1 LKEKKGL
8 KLFSLSKFTNFEMIM
23 DSQLAS
29 SGAHQ
34 AKILD
39 KYEKNNKYI
48 RNQSI
53 SLKFISALLMVLMP
67 LLSIVMYFEILEN
80 MDPFYPI
87 QGKIYVFNFFILI
100 SLVISILYL
109 FLFGLFTTSSLMS
122 GSAFKW
128 LHTLPLSRKDL
139 KKLGFMTLFR
149 NLNVQIIIMT
159 FSFPIILLILT
170 QNIFAFFMCLIS
182 SFLVTTFGTSI
193 LIIVAE
199 KFSRVF
205 SESNRQSSKANLLRM
220 VSLIGFFFIAFGSS
234 FVMQFG
240 LNAINDLIDVFSLNP
255 PTMGLNML
263 LSFIPLPFAPGYL
276 VSLSLVAEQ
285 APLSL
290 WGSTIVGMGLLAVL
304 TFLTYK
310 IAIKSLSS
318 VATFDIDTSRTKKDA
333 KGKVKPISIEVKSTS
348 PLKSYIRKDL
358 ISSTRDYQ
366 SLIFVLMPLI
376 YPIIMI
382 LSMQSVITGE
392 ISSTFGIMILW
403 AIIMIASQ
411 FIPLMLVGGL
421 LNMEESGS
429 STLASLPL
437 LPRDQAKA
445 KLVLML
451 IIHGISMSLMAIVLT
466 LLLQSVNVLILIL
479 GSLPITWALLLF
491 VFQMKVRL
499 FGTMKFKYVLEE
511 INIKNKLLKWI
522 SMVVADVGVCIFV
535 LIIGFTFFLTLGFIP
550 TTIILFFLG
559 LIGLS
564 VLIYTFTKMF
574 PKLDRTPQFETRG
587 LLRNKPIFGAIVIM
601 LLFNFFPW
609 IATIIEVIFRPLI
622 LQLEF
627 TGILFFEFFYI
638 EGFLILLLLIIVPI
652 GMKLPQKDETV
663 LGYTQTI
670 GLTRVKPL
678 GRNLIVG
685 FGSAF
690 ILCFSLFIGANLL
703 GVFYFAPDFLFWDPN
718 PIYGGIASF
727 GWFIWIF
734 MIRPGIWEEV
744 AFRGVVI
751 PLLSRKYKK
760 LFTILISGVIF
771 GLAHAFNI
779 IGVLL
784 SGGSHIF
791 TLFQVIYTTLI
802 GFSMGYMYLKTKS
815 LLPSIIY
822 HYLIDTV
829 GLVFLNVYIE
839 NIVLT
844 GVFLIVFLGV
854 IPAILSIGL
863 TKLVF
868 WKEYNKDVINNKR

>member
-1 LKEKKGL
+1 
-8 KLFSLSKFTNFEMIM
+8 
-23 DSQLAS
+23 
-29 SGAHQ
+29 
-34 AKILD
+34 
-39 KYEKNNKYI
+39 
-48 RNQSI
+48 
-53 SLKFISALLMVLMP
+53 
-67 LLSIVMYFEILEN
+67 
-80 MDPFYPI
+80 
-87 QGKIYVFNFFILI
+87 
-100 SLVISILYL
+100 
-109 FLFGLFTTSSLMS
+109 
-122 GSAFKW
+122 
-128 LHTLPLSRKDL
+128 
-139 KKLGFMTLFR
+139 
-149 NLNVQIIIMT
+149 
-159 FSFPIILLILT
+159 
-170 QNIFAFFMCLIS
+170 
-182 SFLVTTFGTSI
+182 
-193 LIIVAE
+193 
-199 KFSRVF
+199 
-205 SESNRQSSKANLLRM
+205 
-220 VSLIGFFFIAFGSS
+220 
-234 FVMQFG
+234 
-240 LNAINDLIDVFSLNP
+240 
-255 PTMGLNML
+255 
-263 LSFIPLPFAPGYL
+263 
-276 VSLSLVAEQ
+276 
-285 APLSL
+285 
-290 WGSTIVGMGLLAVL
+290 
-304 TFLTYK
+304 
-310 IAIKSLSS
+310 
-318 VATFDIDTSRTKKDA
+318 
-333 KGKVKPISIEVKSTS
+333 
-348 PLKSYIRKDL
+348 
-358 ISSTRDYQ
+358 
-366 SLIFVLMPLI
+366 
-376 YPIIMI
+376 
-382 LSMQSVITGE
+382 
-392 ISSTFGIMILW
+392 
-403 AIIMIASQ
+403 
-411 FIPLMLVGGL
+411 
-421 LNMEESGS
+421 
-429 STLASLPL
+429 
-437 LPRDQAKA
+437 
-445 KLVLML
+445 
-451 IIHGISMSLMAIVLT
+451 
-466 LLLQSVNVLILIL
+466 
-479 GSLPITWALLLF
+479 
-491 VFQMKVRL
+491 
-499 FGTMKFKYVLEE
+499 
-511 INIKNKLLKWI
+511 
-522 SMVVADVGVCIFV
+522 
-535 LIIGFTFFLTLGFIP
+535 
-550 TTIILFFLG
+550 
-559 LIGLS
+559 
-564 VLIYTFTKMF
+564 FTKMF

-703 GVFYFAPDFLFWDPN
+703 GIFYFAPDFLFWDPN
-718 PIYGGIASF
+718 PVYGGIASF

-791 TLFQVIYTTLI
+791 TLFQVIYSTLI